1 VCVCGRTLKKVG
13 EIRLSCFLNK
23 NAFTSNRLVGAFLFK
38 KEAYMRFRD
47 CVIFC
52 AYYKNIR
59 VVLCEKSSI
68 FIDFLHDILI
78 CASAN
83 CFTRYNLV
91 VDIL

>member
-1 VCVCGRTLKKVG
+1 
-13 EIRLSCFLNK
+13 
-23 NAFTSNRLVGAFLFK
+23 
-38 KEAYMRFRD
+38 MRFRD

-91 VDIL
+91 VNIL